1 MLCALVVFAVSFLSR
16 MEESAER
23 RSAAVVTRVVCL
35 QGLWRGGFWKEE
47 TPSGGGG
54 SIMDK
59 SKRHLAWWVVGLLA
73 VAAIVAWWLLRPA
86 GVPEGFAVSNGRI
99 EATEVDIASKI
110 AGRIDTILVKEGQF
124 VREGEVLAKMDT
136 RVLQEQRLEAIA
148 QIKEAQSA
156 VAAAQALL
164 EQRQSET
171 RAAQSL
177 VNQRQA
183 ELDSVAKRHTRSR
196 SLAQRGAISAQ
207 QLDDDRAA
215 AESARAALESA
226 KAQVSASKAAI
237 EAARTNIIQAQTRV
251 EAAQATERRIAAD
264 IDDSELKAPRDGR
277 VQYRVAEPGE
287 VLAAGGRVLNMVDL
301 SDVYMTFF
309 LPTEQAGTLKLGGEA
324 RLILDAAPDL
334 RIPATI
340 SFVASVAQ
348 FTPKTVETSDERLK
362 LMFRV
367 KARIPPELLQQHLEY
382 VKTGLPGVAW
392 VRVNEELPWP
402 DDLVVR
408 LPQ

>member
-1 MLCALVVFAVSFLSR
+1 
-16 MEESAER
+16 
-23 RSAAVVTRVVCL
+23 
-35 QGLWRGGFWKEE
+35 
-47 TPSGGGG
+47 
-54 SIMDK
+54 MDK

-196 SLAQRGAISAQ
+196 SPIVGLFLRNSWMTTAPP
-207 QLDDDRAA
+207 LRA
-215 AESARAALESA
+215 
-226 KAQVSASKAAI
+226 
-237 EAARTNIIQAQTRV
+237 
-251 EAAQATERRIAAD
+251 
-264 IDDSELKAPRDGR
+264 
-277 VQYRVAEPGE
+277 
-287 VLAAGGRVLNMVDL
+287 
-301 SDVYMTFF
+301 
-309 LPTEQAGTLKLGGEA
+309 
-324 RLILDAAPDL
+324 
-334 RIPATI
+334 
-340 SFVASVAQ
+340 
-348 FTPKTVETSDERLK
+348 
-362 LMFRV
+362 
-367 KARIPPELLQQHLEY
+367 PELRWNRQKL
-382 VKTGLPGVAW
+382 
-392 VRVNEELPWP
+392 RF
-402 DDLVVR
+402 R
-408 LPQ
+408 LLKPL

>member
-1 MLCALVVFAVSFLSR
+1 
-16 MEESAER
+16 
-23 RSAAVVTRVVCL
+23 
-35 QGLWRGGFWKEE
+35 
-47 TPSGGGG
+47 
-54 SIMDK
+54 MDK
-59 SKRHLAWWVVGLLA
+59 SKRHLAWWVVGALA
-73 VAAIVAWWLLRPA
+73 VAAVMAWWLLRPA

-277 VQYRVAEPGE
+277 VQYRVAEL
-287 VLAAGGRVLNMVDL
+287 LAAGGRVLNMVDL

>member
-1 MLCALVVFAVSFLSR
+1 MLCALVVFAISFLSR
-16 MEESAER
+16 MEESAEH
-23 RSAAVVTRVVCL
+23 RSAAVVTSRVDL
-35 QGLWRGGFWKEE
+35 LTGIMADRLWI
-47 TPSGGGG
+47 T
-54 SIMDK
+54 
-59 SKRHLAWWVVGLLA
+59 SKRHLAWWVVGALA
-73 VAAIVAWWLLRPA
+73 VAAVVAWWLLRPA

-177 VNQRQA
+177 VNQRRA

-196 SLAQRGAISAQ
+196 SLAQRGLISAQ

-251 EAAQATERRIAAD
+251 EAA
-264 IDDSELKAPRDGR
+264 KP
-277 VQYRVAEPGE
+277 
-287 VLAAGGRVLNMVDL
+287 LNG
-301 SDVYMTFF
+301 
-309 LPTEQAGTLKLGGEA
+309 A
-324 RLILDAAPDL
+324 
-334 RIPATI
+334 
-340 SFVASVAQ
+340 
-348 FTPKTVETSDERLK
+348 
-362 LMFRV
+362 
-367 KARIPPELLQQHLEY
+367 
-382 VKTGLPGVAW
+382 
-392 VRVNEELPWP
+392 
-402 DDLVVR
+402 
-408 LPQ
+408 LPQISMTAN

>member
-1 MLCALVVFAVSFLSR
+1 MVGC
-16 MEESAER
+16 
-23 RSAAVVTRVVCL
+23 
-35 QGLWRGGFWKEE
+35 RG
-47 TPSGGGG
+47 TGGGCRRG
-54 SIMDK
+54 
-59 SKRHLAWWVVGLLA
+59 VVA
-73 VAAIVAWWLLRPA
+73 VAPG

-183 ELDSVAKRHTRSR
+183 ELDSVAKRHMRSR

-287 VLAAGGRVLNMVDL
+287 VLAAGGGRVLNMVDL